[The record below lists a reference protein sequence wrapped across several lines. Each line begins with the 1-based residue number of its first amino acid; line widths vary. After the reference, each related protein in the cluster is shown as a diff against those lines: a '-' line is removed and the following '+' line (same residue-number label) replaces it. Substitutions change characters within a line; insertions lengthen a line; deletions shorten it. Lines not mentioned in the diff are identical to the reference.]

1 MKKLFTLV
9 CGVLFAMFA
18 NAATLDIGEP
28 NNNVKDG
35 ETVWYDATTKI
46 ITFHENWS
54 YRPGWWLGSKDCSD
68 YDDFVLEIENSDKV
82 NVQVVV
88 EYDAKGDDDKTI
100 CSTAMGTDN

>member
-28 NNNVKDG
+28 SNNVKDG

-68 YDDFVLEIENSDKV
+68 YDDFVLEI
-82 NVQVVV
+82 
-88 EYDAKGDDDKTI
+88 
-100 CSTAMGTDN
+100 

>member
-46 ITFHENWS
+46 ITFHE
-54 YRPGWWLGSKDCSD
+54 
-68 YDDFVLEIENSDKV
+68 
-82 NVQVVV
+82 
-88 EYDAKGDDDKTI
+88 KGAIAQDGGLAVRIALITMI
-100 CSTAMGTDN
+100 SC

>member
-46 ITFHENWS
+46 FHSTKIGAIAQDGGLAVRIALITMIS
-54 YRPGWWLGSKDCSD
+54 C
-68 YDDFVLEIENSDKV
+68 
-82 NVQVVV
+82 
-88 EYDAKGDDDKTI
+88 
-100 CSTAMGTDN
+100 

>member
-35 ETVWYDATTKI
+35 ETVWYDSTKI
-46 ITFHENWS
+46 GAIAQDGGLAVRIALITMIS
-54 YRPGWWLGSKDCSD
+54 C
-68 YDDFVLEIENSDKV
+68 
-82 NVQVVV
+82 
-88 EYDAKGDDDKTI
+88 
-100 CSTAMGTDN
+100 

>member
-35 ETVWYDATTKI
+35 ETVWYDATTKKLLHSTKI
-46 ITFHENWS
+46 GAIAQDGGLAVRIALITMIS
-54 YRPGWWLGSKDCSD
+54 C
-68 YDDFVLEIENSDKV
+68 
-82 NVQVVV
+82 
-88 EYDAKGDDDKTI
+88 
-100 CSTAMGTDN
+100 